1 MDNSDIGSD
10 ADPAISIAERLDEIK
25 SERKEL
31 DMRIEALTLQGG
43 ADLEVAS
50 LKRIKL
56 KLKDEMTKLID
67 SSLPDIIA

>member
-1 MDNSDIGSD
+1 MDNSDFNSD
-10 ADPAISIAERLDEIK
+10 ADPAISIAERLEEIK
-25 SERKEL
+25 SERQEL
-31 DMRIEALTLQGG
+31 DMRIEVLTLQGG

-50 LKRIKL
+50 LKRLKL